1 MKFLFHDSRIL
12 SEIDSRQQ
20 ATLFKVA
27 NDNCLNNDFQY
38 IISLNQ
44 NTFDS
49 LKNEMEV
56 DVFEDI
62 IAENIILE
70 LTDEANEAKL
80 LGMEIELDYDRV
92 QFKFALNS

>member
-80 LGMEIELDYDRV
+80 LGMEIELDYD
-92 QFKFALNS
+92 KE